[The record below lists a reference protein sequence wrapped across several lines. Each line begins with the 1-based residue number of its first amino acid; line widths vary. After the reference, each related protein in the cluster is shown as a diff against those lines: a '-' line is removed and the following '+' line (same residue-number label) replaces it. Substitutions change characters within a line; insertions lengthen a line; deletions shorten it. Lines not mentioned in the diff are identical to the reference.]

1 MAASHEMINGVP
13 NYNLYIAGEW
23 VRSLRNDATE
33 STNPATGELF
43 ARVQQAGAAETEK
56 AITAAHKSYK
66 SWFETPVSQRESIFL
81 KAADVLGAKA
91 QEITE
96 GLVAVSGSVYG
107 KAGFEVG
114 YCFDLLRTAAAEMR
128 S

>member
-1 MAASHEMINGVP
+1 MIATHPGTRRGRMSASHEMINGVP

-23 VRSLRNDATE
+23 TRSLRNDSTE
-33 STNPATGELF
+33 SMNPATGELF

-66 SWFETPVSQRESIFL
+66 AWFETPVSQREAVFL
-81 KAADVLGAKA
+81 KAADVLAAKA

-96 GLVAVSGSVYG
+96 VLVA
-107 KAGFEVG
+107 
-114 YCFDLLRTAAAEMR
+114 
-128 S
+128 